1 MFSVLIR
8 PPGTLQFQFRPAP
21 AGRAQNRVRGSAP
34 ALGAL
39 WSAIAA
45 VVMLIARSGAGS

>member
-8 PPGTLQFQFRPAP
+8 PTGTLQPQFRPALTY
-21 AGRAQNRVRGSAP
+21 AARSRFRRRASTSGV
-34 ALGAL
+34 L

-45 VVMLIARSGAGS
+45 VVMFIAKSGLGS

>member
-8 PPGTLQFQFRPAP
+8 PTGTMQPQFRPALTYAARRRIRRQASP
-21 AGRAQNRVRGSAP
+21 FGV
-34 ALGAL
+34 L

-45 VVMLIARSGAGS
+45 VVMFIARSGLGS

>member
-8 PPGTLQFQFRPAP
+8 PIGTLQFQFRPAL
-21 AGRAQNRVRGSAP
+21 AGGAQIRVRRQISAFV
-34 ALGAL
+34 AL

-45 VVMLIARSGAGS
+45 VVMVIARSGAGS